1 MQFEKIFDKIT
12 NNLIKSII
20 EYMQN
25 KITIDE
31 LVDSCQLLINYLR
44 FYDNFIDI

>member
-20 EYMQN
+20 DYMQGT
-25 KITIDE
+25 ITIDE
-31 LVDSCQLLINYLR
+31 LVLACQTLIHYLK
-44 FYDNFIDI
+44 FYDNFIDL